1 MKKKKKIIIISV
13 IIIVLAVLLLGRC
26 GNSAN
31 QNQVVMVNV
40 KTEEAVK
47 ETLVTKALADGSV
60 KARRNR
66 ILRFP
71 YWDSKRSIC

>member
-47 ETLVTKALADGSV
+47 KH
-60 KARRNR
+60 
-66 ILRFP
+66 
-71 YWDSKRSIC
+71 W